1 MNIFLFFL
9 GIFCALAGG
18 CPPPFND
25 FRNLHNA
32 TRLAEAIAE
41 YRADPQLGW
50 ETPIGGPNRAIQPWP
65 TNNNG
70 LVYIPFCY
78 AAGYVRQKNAVAFEK
93 GWGL

>member
-50 ETPIGGPNRAIQPWP
+50 ETPIGDSYRRTQPCDSAIRVV
-65 TNNNG
+65 NNQANQA
-70 LVYIPFCY
+70 LASPLNWLETV
-78 AAGYVRQKNAVAFEK
+78 V
-93 GWGL
+93 